1 MYAWPKSREQLS
13 LTSSAAQA
21 LYMQL
26 VKKDY
31 FGKTSQQ
38 LARGKRQ
45 TSVPFFSYQT
55 AYLRNPNAMVDDPE
69 TGELAPVTTIVAKA
83 TETVK
88 DLGYRMRVAELTK
101 NRLAS
106 ISIKDAIGFD
116 FPIIPLVET
125 MCGKGFRIHSET
137 THTVEYTGYTVSTTC
152 LSIAYNLTWVNDPHT
167 FVEKVWPDASETQPN
182 AGNIVWPAS
191 MGSPVLL
198 PSPVA
203 EWRRR
208 VDAQWPSEN
217 EIVAALCT

>member
-1 MYAWPKSREQLS
+1 MYAWPKNREQLS

-26 VKKDY
+26 VKKDF
-31 FGKTSQQ
+31 FGQTSQQ

-45 TSVPFFSYQT
+45 TCVPFFIYQT
-55 AYLRNPNAMVDDPE
+55 AHLCNPNAMAEDTE
-69 TGELAPVTTIVAKA
+69 TGELLPVATIVAKA
-83 TETVK
+83 TETMR

-106 ISIKDAIGFD
+106 ISIKDALGFD
-116 FPIIPLVET
+116 FPIAPLVET

-137 THTVEYTGYTVSTTC
+137 THTVEYTGYRVTTTC
-152 LSIAYNLTWVNDPHT
+152 LSIAYNLAWVNDPHT
-167 FVEKVWPDASETQPN
+167 FIEKVWPDASETKPN
-182 AGNIVWPAS
+182 AGNIVWPSS
-191 MGSPVLL
+191 MGAPVLL

-217 EIVAALCT
+217 EIVAALVV